1 MHKMRSLAGAALAA
15 GFLASAS
22 SAALAAQ
29 APPPP
34 PEVMGDAS
42 RRDVRVPDSVP
53 NISGTWEAQGGNRT
67 IRPVDGSPTPFL
79 PWAQQYFET
88 RAAAEAKGEPLYD
101 PNASCLP
108 SGVPRV
114 VSVPYPL
121 DIIQTPERIMI
132 AIEVT
137 HVYRVIH
144 MDGAKPPPGYE
155 GFMGWSNGR
164 WEGDTLVVETTNL
177 NGFTQVDEEGRPKS
191 KALKVTERYQ
201 KVAPNILEISF
212 LIDDPKTYSRPW
224 TARSRFRWAPDLRLA
239 EYVCEENNRN
249 RPDET
254 GKVTAH
260 VVK

>member
-29 APPPP
+29 APAPVV
-34 PEVMGDAS
+34 VMGNAA
-42 RRDVRVPDSVP
+42 RRDVLVPETVP
-53 NISGTWEAQGGNRT
+53 NISGSWLAQTGNRT
-67 IRPVDGSPTPFL
+67 IRPLDGSPTPFL
-79 PWAQQYFET
+79 PWAREYFEK
-88 RAAAEAKGEPLYD
+88 RAAAEAIGQPLYD

-114 VSVPYPL
+114 VAVPYPI

-155 GFMGWSNGR
+155 SFLGWSVGH

-191 KALKVTERYQ
+191 KSMKVTERYQ
-201 KVAPNILEISF
+201 KRAPDILEITF
-212 LIDDPKTYSRPW
+212 RMDDPKTYTHPW
-224 TARSRFRWAPDLRLA
+224 TARAQYKWDPDLRLA

-249 RPDET
+249 RPDESGT
-254 GKVTAH
+254 VTAQ
-260 VVK
+260 

>member
-1 MHKMRSLAGAALAA
+1 MRNLRLLAGAGMAVGLLAGA
-15 GFLASAS
+15 

-29 APPPP
+29 GPPPP
-34 PEVMGDAS
+34 PVPMGDLS
-42 RRDVRVPDSVP
+42 RRDVLVPENVP
-53 NISGTWEAQGGNRT
+53 NISGSWLAQGGNRT
-67 IRPVDGSPTPFL
+67 IRPLDGSPTPFL

-88 RAAAEAKGEPLYD
+88 RAAAEAKGQPLYD

-114 VSVPYPL
+114 IAVPYPL

-144 MDGAKPPPGYE
+144 MDGAKPPPNYE
-155 GFMGWSNGR
+155 SFLGWSVGH

-191 KALKVTERYQ
+191 KSMKVTERYQ
-201 KVAPNILEISF
+201 KRAPDILEITF
-212 LIDDPKTYSRPW
+212 LIDDPKTYTHPW
-224 TARSRFRWAPDLRLA
+224 TARAQFKWDPTLRLA
-239 EYVCEENNRN
+239 EYICEENNRN
-249 RPDET
+249 RPDESGT
-254 GKVTAH
+254 VTAH
-260 VVK
+260 VKK